1 MTFEIAICLTV
12 ILGLGLACYRMVRGA
27 YLASHPDNILRNLDR
42 SRASNPDWPSSD

>member
-12 ILGLGLACYRMVRGA
+12 ILGLGFACYRAIRGA

-42 SRASNPDWPSSD
+42 SRASSSDWPSSD